1 MSKPGA
7 EQPENE
13 QPHDEALERARLNT
27 ETAKIAWHELQRF
40 FAQGN
45 AVAVVPQLDLVEVA
59 YQISCDNKA
68 QVEVWMVQQQVG
80 PVSDAQAREWLD
92 ANALVW
98 SVVVRP
104 WVLVQPVLQDG
115 LMDNKSGEGS

>member
-1 MSKPGA
+1 MSESKPEP
-7 EQPENE
+7 EQNE
-13 QPHDEALERARLNT
+13 AVERARLNS

-45 AVAVVPQLDLVEVA
+45 AVAVAPQLDLVEVA
-59 YQISCDNKA
+59 YQIACDNKA
-68 QVEVWMVQQQVG
+68 CVERWMEQQQVG
-80 PVSDAQAREWLD
+80 PVSDQQAREWLD

-104 WVLVQPVLQDG
+104 WVLVQPILQEG
-115 LMDNKSGEGS
+115 VMQTDNGATD